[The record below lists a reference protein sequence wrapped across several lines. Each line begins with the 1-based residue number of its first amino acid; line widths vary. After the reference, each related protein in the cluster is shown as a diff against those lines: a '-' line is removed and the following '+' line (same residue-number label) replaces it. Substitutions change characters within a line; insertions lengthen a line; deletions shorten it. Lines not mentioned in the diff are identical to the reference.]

1 MWLPVHDQREHQGL
15 VLLRRYAPLTLP
27 LAPPLPLPLA
37 SPNPNPNQ
45 ANGWLTDAEVT
56 AAMKE
61 YKEMHEKGWA
71 VDASKF

>member
-1 MWLPVHDQREHQGL
+1 MPN
-15 VLLRRYAPLTLP
+15 PTNP
-27 LAPPLPLPLA
+27 TPTPTPSPSPSPNPSPTPTPTP

-45 ANGWLTDAEVT
+45 ANGWLTDAEVE